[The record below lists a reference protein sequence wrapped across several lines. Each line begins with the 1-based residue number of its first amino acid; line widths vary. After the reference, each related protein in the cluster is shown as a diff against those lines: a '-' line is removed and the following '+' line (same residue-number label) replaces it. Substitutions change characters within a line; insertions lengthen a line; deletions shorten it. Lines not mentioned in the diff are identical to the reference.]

1 MDKELICLDT
11 SILIDYYRK
20 QHKSKTKFLQL
31 STQYN
36 FSISVIAKLEILAG
50 INPEQKDFWKEV
62 FQNIEV
68 FPLMEKDVEIA
79 AEIIQTLTRKN
90 KIIGLKD
97 ILIASTAIASN
108 LRLATLNMKSTL
120 KIWTRFYTNRG

>member
-62 FQNIEV
+62 FQKIEV

-97 ILIASTAIASN
+97 ILIASTAIANN
-108 LRLATLNMKSTL
+108 LRLATLNIKDFKRIEHL
-120 KIWTRFYTNRG
+120 KLLEE

>member
-36 FSISVIAKLEILAG
+36 FSISVIAKLDILAG

-62 FQNIEV
+62 FQKIEV

-97 ILIASTAIASN
+97 ILIASTAIAN
-108 LRLATLNMKSTL
+108 NFGLATLNMKDFKRIEHL
-120 KIWTRFYTNRG
+120 KLLE